1 MSDTY
6 LDSRIKLARLQEAQK
21 CTLTVFQFFSTLE
34 KTDEMVLLR
43 DRLVAELDK
52 RITTLEKDIR

>member
-1 MSDTY
+1 MSDSY
-6 LDSRIKLARLQEAQK
+6 LDSRIRLARLQEVQK

-52 RITTLEKDIR
+52 RMITLEKEIR